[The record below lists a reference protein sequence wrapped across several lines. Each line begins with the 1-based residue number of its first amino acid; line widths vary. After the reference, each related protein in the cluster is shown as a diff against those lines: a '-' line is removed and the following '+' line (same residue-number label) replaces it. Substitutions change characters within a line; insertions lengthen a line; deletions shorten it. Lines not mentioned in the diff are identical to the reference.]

1 MSAFREQADITVS
14 GHTSPFAVAV
24 GVKQTWSVAAQMSD
38 REPKADM
45 ACAVQNWPKAA
56 RARRAPKTAR
66 RSTPLAPPIDDNL
79 QERLN
84 EANTFC
90 EQVHTVAVFGDGK
103 VLLARALGAA

>member
-1 MSAFREQADITVS
+1 
-14 GHTSPFAVAV
+14 
-24 GVKQTWSVAAQMSD
+24 
-38 REPKADM
+38 M
-45 ACAVQNWPKAA
+45 ACAVQKVSFLPKADAEFIQYLTKCGPKAA
-56 RARRAPKTAR
+56 RARRALKTAR